1 MYQTDEFWSNYKNH
15 KLMIGTHITCND
27 SQQTEILSYVGFDYF
42 WLDTEHTV
50 IERYTVLLHLIAAR
64 ASGKPVFVR
73 IPWNDQVLAKPI
85 LDIGADG
92 LIFPMINSA
101 EDAERAVAACRY
113 PPRGV
118 RGFGPRRATRCG
130 LDSADD
136 YIHSESEKIVKL
148 IQIET
153 RSAVEH
159 IDEIA
164 RVDGVDILV
173 LGPCDL
179 SGAFG
184 KLNQIKDPEIQQ
196 IYRHVVERAHAAGKP
211 VLVSNGNYSLENIR
225 MWVDMGFDMITVGN
239 ESSFIVNG
247 AKTAIANFNEAVS
260 GGK

>member
-1 MYQTDEFWSNYKNH
+1 MYQVDEFWRNFQNH

-27 SQQTEILSYVGFDYF
+27 SQQTEMISNVGFDYF

-50 IERYTVLLHLIAAR
+50 VERYMVLLHLIAAR

-92 LIFPMINSA
+92 LIFPMINTA

-113 PPRGV
+113 PPNGV
-118 RGFGPRRATRCG
+118 RGFGPRRATRFG
-130 LDSADD
+130 LDSVEE
-136 YIHSESEKIVKL
+136 YIQSESGKIVKL

-164 RVDGVDILV
+164 SVDGVDVIV

-179 SGAFG
+179 SGAYG

-196 IYRHVVERAHAAGKP
+196 VYRHVVERAHAAGKP
-211 VLVSNGNYSLENIR
+211 ALVSNGNYSFENIR
-225 MWVDMGFDMITVGN
+225 MWIDMGFDMITVGN
-239 ESSFIVNG
+239 ESSFILNG
-247 AKTAIANFNEAVS
+247 ARTAIENFLKAEESA
-260 GGK
+260 K